1 MNVLAIGAHPDDLE
15 FGCGGTLYRLS
26 KQGLKVHLLIITSG
40 EIGGETKVRRL
51 EQERS
56 ARILKAGLSWGG
68 FRDTDIPLTRELIQ
82 VIENRI
88 RELKPK
94 LIFTQYHDD
103 THQDHRKVSQA
114 TSTAARHARS
124 VLMYE
129 GPSTQNFTPT
139 VFMDIGP
146 VLKQKMSL
154 LTAHR
159 SQVFQTKVRDLS
171 IVESA
176 KSTAIFRGYQDRVKY
191 AEGFVPMRMSLG
203 FAWET
208 AAFS

>member
-15 FGCGGTLYRLS
+15 FGCGGTLYSLM
-26 KQGLKVHLLIITSG
+26 KQGFKIHLLIMTSG
-40 EIGGETKVRRL
+40 EIGGDSKVRRL

-56 ARILKAGLSWGG
+56 ARMLKASLRWGG

-82 VIENRI
+82 EIERHI
-88 RELKPK
+88 RDLKPQ

-129 GPSTQNFTPT
+129 GPSTQNFNPR
-139 VFMDIGP
+139 VFMNIGP
-146 VLKQKMSL
+146 VLKKKMSL

-159 SQVFQTKVRDLS
+159 SQVFQTKIRDLS

-208 AAFS
+208 AALA

>member
-15 FGCGGTLYRLS
+15 FGCGGTLYRLG
-26 KQGLKVHLLIITSG
+26 KEGFKIHLLVMTSG
-40 EIGGETKVRRL
+40 EIGGDSKVRRL

-56 ARILKAGLSWGG
+56 ARLLKASLRWGG

-82 VIENRI
+82 EIEKHI
-88 RELKPK
+88 RELKPR

-103 THQDHRKVSQA
+103 THQDHRKISQA

-129 GPSTQNFTPT
+129 GPSAQNFNPT
-139 VFMDIGP
+139 VFMDVGST
-146 VLKQKMSL
+146 LKQKMSML
-154 LTAHR
+154 AAHR

-171 IVESA
+171 IIESA

-191 AEGFVPMRMSLG
+191 AEAFVPVRLSLG
-203 FAWET
+203 FSSET
-208 AAFS
+208 A